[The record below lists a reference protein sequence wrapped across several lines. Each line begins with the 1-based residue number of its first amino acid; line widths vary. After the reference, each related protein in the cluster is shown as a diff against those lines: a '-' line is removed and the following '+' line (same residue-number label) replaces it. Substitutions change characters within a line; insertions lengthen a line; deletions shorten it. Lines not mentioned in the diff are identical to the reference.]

1 MPKELLLESL
11 PECCVFISAKLCFVI
26 CGVGQTIDVS
36 RESHFHGKERGFLK
50 VEVRRCVVL
59 PDITVGFS
67 GRVAST
73 VNRPC
78 IET

>member
-1 MPKELLLESL
+1 M
-11 PECCVFISAKLCFVI
+11 I
-26 CGVGQTIDVS
+26 CGVGLTIDVS

-50 VEVRRCVVL
+50 AEVRRCAVL
-59 PDITVGFS
+59 PGITVGFP

-73 VNRPC
+73 VNRPH